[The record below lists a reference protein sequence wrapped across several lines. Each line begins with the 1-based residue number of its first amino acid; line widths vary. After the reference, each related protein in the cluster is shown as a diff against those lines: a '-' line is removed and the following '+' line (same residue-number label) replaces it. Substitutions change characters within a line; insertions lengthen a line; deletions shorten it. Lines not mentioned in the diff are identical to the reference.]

1 MAGRPPIYLSE
12 TERPVSIS
20 LRIPRELHEQVQ
32 QQVHL
37 RRMTLTEA
45 ILEGLRL
52 WLETPADPRDLLSSD
67 NSNTV
72 MQHIQELVNAAVQ
85 AALATGYGPPTH
97 PPARAAAGKPS
108 NDIHPASDDIQHYD
122 NTVLQ
127 ENATSEEPG
136 DLGPVPG
143 GVRAPIGQYK
153 LTPRQ
158 VRSLRAKRARGTPIR
173 ALMEEFSISKAT
185 VFRYLATESDAG

>member
-1 MAGRPPIYLSE
+1 MAGRPPIYLAE

-20 LRIPRELHEQVQ
+20 LRIPRNLHKQVQ

-37 RRMTLTEA
+37 RRMTLTDA

-52 WLETPADPRDLLSSD
+52 WLETPADPRDGRVSD

-85 AALATGYGPPTH
+85 AVLATGYGPPTH
-97 PPARAAAGKPS
+97 TPARVAAAMPT
-108 NDIHPASDDIQHYD
+108 DDRQPVSHDRQHDD

-127 ENATSEEPG
+127 ESATSGDPG
-136 DLGPVPG
+136 DPGPVPG
-143 GVRAPIGQYK
+143 GIRAPIGQYK

-158 VRSLRAKRARGTPIR
+158 VRSLRAKRARGTPIK
-173 ALMEEFSISKAT
+173 ALMQEFSISKAT